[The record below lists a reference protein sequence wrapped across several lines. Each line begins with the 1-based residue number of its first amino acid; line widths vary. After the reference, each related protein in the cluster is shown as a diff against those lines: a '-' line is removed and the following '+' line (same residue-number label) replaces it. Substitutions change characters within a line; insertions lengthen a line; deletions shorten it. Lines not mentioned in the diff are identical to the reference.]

1 MTTIYVAST
10 SLEKVK
16 ATENG
21 WKAIYP
27 NNPATVV
34 PLTNANDAPSLVGEQ
49 PLNDDILIG
58 AWNRLNA
65 LKKLHHDSLR
75 DGDYLV
81 AFESGIWVDK
91 TETGEAQSHSLELCS
106 NEMGQSLR
114 LRQSGTEY
122 VDYGEE
128 GTACVIMKVQHS
140 DHPVACA
147 KSECRRYPYHV
158 VTQALK
164 EGVTSFK
171 EHNKRVSDW
180 FKKNPSNTG
189 LTREQVMTNVC
200 AVTLAKL

>member
-10 SLEKVK
+10 SSEKLK

-21 WKAIYP
+21 WKTVYP

-49 PLNDDILIG
+49 PLNDDIFVG

-65 LKKLHHDSLR
+65 LKKLHHNSLR

-91 TETGEAQSHSLELCS
+91 RGD
-106 NEMGQSLR
+106 
-114 LRQSGTEY
+114 EY
-122 VDYGEE
+122 ADYGEE
-128 GTACVIMKVQHS
+128 GTACVIMKVQH
-140 DHPVACA
+140 PFYLVACA

-158 VTQALK
+158 IKQAQK

-180 FKKNPSNTG
+180 FKTNPSTSK
-189 LTREQVMTNVC
+189 LSREQVMTNVC